1 MGGDEFIILVP
12 GIDAISEVR
21 EIADNL
27 VKSLSIPYKVRENEY
42 FLSASIGISLYPEDG
57 KDLDTLIKNAD
68 IAMYTAKDN
77 GKNNYTFYSTEI
89 NKDIVSRV
97 VIENELR
104 IAIEEERLNLY
115 YQPQVN
121 IETGKIIGLE
131 ALIRWQHPTLGF
143 VSPSTFIPVAEETG
157 LIIKIGDW
165 VLNKACKDLKSL
177 QDSGWNSLTMSVN
190 ISMIQILHKDLIQSV
205 ENALHNFDIAPD
217 QLKLEITESV
227 AMSQPEHVISKLYSL
242 KEIGVDLALDDFGT
256 GYSSLNYL
264 KLLPVD
270 VLKID
275 REFIRELEEDTD
287 NITIVKALI
296 EVAHSLNMTVIAEG
310 VETKKQD
317 EILSHINCD
326 QIQGYYYSRPLPMND
341 LVKLLTS

>member
-1 MGGDEFIILVP
+1 
-12 GIDAISEVR
+12 
-21 EIADNL
+21 
-27 VKSLSIPYKVRENEY
+27 
-42 FLSASIGISLYPEDG
+42 
-57 KDLDTLIKNAD
+57 
-68 IAMYTAKDN
+68 MYTAKDN

-227 AMSQPEHVISKLYSL
+227 AMSQPEYVISKLYSL